1 MSLRSPAD
9 ADDSVDELANVIAP
23 HLGLE
28 PENILL
34 FLEDG
39 REVKD
44 RVLHE
49 AHDRGGSGEASQ
61 VSSKSLR
68 QCELLC

>member
-1 MSLRSPAD
+1 MD
-9 ADDSVDELANVIAP
+9 NSVDELANDIAP

-28 PENILL
+28 TENILL

-44 RVLHE
+44 RVLLE
-49 AHDRGGSGEASQ
+49 ALDRGGSGEG
-61 VSSKSLR
+61 SKVR
-68 QCELLC
+68 FLL